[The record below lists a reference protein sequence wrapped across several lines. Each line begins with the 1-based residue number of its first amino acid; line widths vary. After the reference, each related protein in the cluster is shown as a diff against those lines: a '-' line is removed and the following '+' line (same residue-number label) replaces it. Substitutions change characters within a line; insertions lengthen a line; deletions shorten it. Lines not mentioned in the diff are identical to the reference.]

1 MNNQIPTMAAL
12 TVKTNTWKQEIIL
25 IPKNPQLMGSFNIN
39 VYSPPTCV
47 EDMHINLTECLVVL
61 PGAVASK
68 GVHLVPHRHSSMVD
82 SPRPSF

>member
-1 MNNQIPTMAAL
+1 MNNWIPTTAAL
-12 TVKTNTWKQEIIL
+12 TDTWKQEIISM
-25 IPKNPQLMGSFNIN
+25 PKHPQPMGPFDI
-39 VYSPPTCV
+39 YAHSPPTCV
-47 EDMHINLTECLVVL
+47 EDMHVNLTECLVVL